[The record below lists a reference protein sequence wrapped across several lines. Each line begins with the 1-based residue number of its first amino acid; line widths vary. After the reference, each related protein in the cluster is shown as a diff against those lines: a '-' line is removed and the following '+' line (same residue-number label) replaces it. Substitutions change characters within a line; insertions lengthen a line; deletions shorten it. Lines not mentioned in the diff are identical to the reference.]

1 MRNLS
6 DIYAQDDVDDIV
18 NFSFLSIQPT
28 CFENAI
34 KDKEWV
40 DAMNNEVDVIERN
53 QTWDLVDLPDDKNSI
68 GVKWVFKTKLNER
81 GEVDKHKA
89 RLVVKGFSQQPGIDY
104 GEKFA
109 PVARIDTV
117 RFVLDIAAQNK

>member
-81 GEVDKHKA
+81 GEVDKQKA
-89 RLVVKGFSQQPGIDY
+89 RLVAKGFSQQPGIDY